1 MQTQMD
7 NPTSD
12 SSAPHRTEDCI
23 RNLKFVY
30 TTNGGYD
37 YHQARQTAPTGDCM
51 VIAASVATGIC
62 YAEAERRLSLLAG
75 SVAKCGDKLGALE
88 GTNSRDPADGTHPLT
103 SKLFLRTHYF
113 VKRGSCHCLCDAQA
127 PHIVMGVTD
136 NGESHAAAV
145 HNGCA
150 YGTYDIT
157 ANLFEGLGVWELDW
171 QLLEK
176 LRPSIRGH
184 FTNQTTLNADIRR
197 RLCGDE

>member
-12 SSAPHRTEDCI
+12 SSAPHRTKDCI

-75 SVAKCGDKLGALE
+75 SIAKCGDKLGALE
-88 GTNSRDPADGTHPLT
+88 VPKAETPRTGLTHSRKKFRYSNFPIVTANIAELMAD
-103 SKLFLRTHYF
+103 Y
-113 VKRGSCHCLCDAQA
+113 V
-127 PHIVMGVTD
+127 
-136 NGESHAAAV
+136 
-145 HNGCA
+145 
-150 YGTYDIT
+150 IT
-157 ANLFEGLGVWELDW
+157 ASSISNLLRLSVLCLGNRGATTSL
-171 QLLEK
+171 
-176 LRPSIRGH
+176 GH
-184 FTNQTTLNADIRR
+184 FV
-197 RLCGDE
+197 CVVV

>member
-1 MQTQMD
+1 MD

-12 SSAPHRTEDCI
+12 SSAPHRTKDCI

-75 SVAKCGDKLGALE
+75 SIAKCGDKLGALK
-88 GTNSRDPADGTHPLT
+88 GTKSRDPADGTHPLT

-113 VKRGSCHCLCDAQA
+113 VKRGSCHCLCDARRFRYSRQPA
-127 PHIVMGVTD
+127 LLAVTRRS
-136 NGESHAAAV
+136 GYA
-145 HNGCA
+145 
-150 YGTYDIT
+150 
-157 ANLFEGLGVWELDW
+157 F
-171 QLLEK
+171 
-176 LRPSIRGH
+176 
-184 FTNQTTLNADIRR
+184 RR
-197 RLCGDE
+197 RVIDYFPKLGS